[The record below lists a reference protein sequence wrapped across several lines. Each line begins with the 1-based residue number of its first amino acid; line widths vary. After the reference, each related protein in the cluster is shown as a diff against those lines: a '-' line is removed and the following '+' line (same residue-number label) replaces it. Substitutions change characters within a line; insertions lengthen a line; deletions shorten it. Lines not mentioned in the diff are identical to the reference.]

1 MDRPKIGVAL
11 LRGGEGTLRAGEAKG
26 SLGVEAKAVGVIADE
41 AIGKAIAGGLTRQR
55 RGGSGEAKGTLAV
68 GS

>member
-1 MDRPKIGVAL
+1 M
-11 LRGGEGTLRAGEAKG
+11 
-26 SLGVEAKAVGVIADE
+26 GVEAKGVGVIADE

-55 RGGSGEAKGTLAV
+55 RGGSGEAKGSVGV